1 MRGIYIHIPFCVRK
15 CKYCDFV
22 SFPDMA
28 DGFSGYVS
36 DVIDEMAEY
45 RGERVDT
52 VFIGGGTPTV
62 LPYQELGSLIEACFK
77 NFNIASDYE
86 FTVEANPETVNADK
100 IKAMLFGGVNRI
112 SVGAQSFNDAELK
125 KIGRI
130 HDAKTAYNTICQLK
144 EMGFD
149 NINLDLMT
157 ALPDQTVQSLSNT
170 LETAV
175 SLPVTHIS
183 AYSLIIEENTPL
195 EREYSRRE
203 LVLPSEDEDRKMYKM
218 TVETLRKS
226 GFNQYEI
233 SNFAKSGFEC
243 RHNKKYWKTE
253 EYIGLGLAAHSYLD
267 GKRFYNTSDLTEYMS
282 GRKHSSDVTVLTE
295 RDKIGEFMIMGLRLN
310 SGVSEAEFL
319 RRFGKAVDEMYAKE
333 LEKFVNGGFLVR
345 KDGKIALSDKGRD
358 VSNSVLCEFV

>member
-1 MRGIYIHIPFCVRK
+1 MRGIYIHIPFCVKK

-22 SFPDMA
+22 SFA
-28 DGFSGYVS
+28 DRTDEFSGYVS
-36 DVIDEMAEY
+36 AVIDEMAEY

-52 VFIGGGTPTV
+52 IFIGGGTPTV
-62 LPYQELGSLIEACFK
+62 LPYKELGRLIGECFK

-86 FTVEANPETVNADK
+86 FTVEANPETVTDDK
-100 IKAMLFGGVNRI
+100 IKAMLFGGVNRV

-144 EMGFD
+144 EMGFN

-157 ALPDQTVQSLSNT
+157 ALPNQTRESLSRT
-170 LETAV
+170 LETAL
-175 SLPVTHIS
+175 SLPITHIS

-195 EREYSRRE
+195 EREYSRGE

-218 TVETLRKS
+218 TVETLKKS

-233 SNFAKSGFEC
+233 SNFAKAGYEC
-243 RHNKKYWKTE
+243 RHNKKYWQCE
-253 EYIGLGLAAHSYLD
+253 EYIGLGVAAHSYLD
-267 GKRFYNTSDLTEYMS
+267 GKRFYNTSDLKQYMS
-282 GRKHSSDVTVLTE
+282 DRKHSEDVTVLTE
-295 RDKIGEFMIMGLRLN
+295 RDKIGEFMIMGLRMN
-310 SGVSEAEFL
+310 EGISEAEFL
-319 RRFGKAVDEMYAKE
+319 RRFGTTVDGMYADE

-345 KDGKIALSDKGRD
+345 KNGKIALTDMGRD